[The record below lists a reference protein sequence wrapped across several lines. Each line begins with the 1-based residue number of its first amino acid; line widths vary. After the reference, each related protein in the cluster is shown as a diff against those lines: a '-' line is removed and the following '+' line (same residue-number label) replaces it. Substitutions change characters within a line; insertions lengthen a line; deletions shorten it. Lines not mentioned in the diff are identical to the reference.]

1 MFYHIKELQY
11 TAKPDQP
18 DPVYA
23 KKLQEILGGQ
33 FGEITVMVQY
43 LFQGWNCRGEQKYRD
58 MLLDIGTEEMAHV
71 EMIAT
76 MIAQLLDRAPVREQE
91 DAAQNPVLHAAMGGS
106 HVGDAVL
113 KTVLGGMN
121 PQHVIVS
128 GLGATPT
135 DAVGYPWNARYTI
148 ASGNLLADFRA
159 NLNAESQGR
168 LQVCRLYEMTAD
180 AGVRDMLSFLIA
192 RDTMHQNQ
200 WMAAIEE
207 LEQNQK
213 AIVPSTFPQGL
224 EKQEVSYS
232 FMNFSSGEDS
242 KTGRWAAGPSMD
254 GQANFE
260 YVARPEAMGQNP
272 QLIPSP
278 PYIHGTPPA
287 PWQPVTAGSQGA
299 EYVTQS

>member
-1 MFYHIKELQY
+1 MFYHVKELQY
-11 TAKPDQP
+11 DAKPERP

-33 FGEITVMVQY
+33 FGEITVMMQY
-43 LFQGWNCRGEQKYRD
+43 LFQGFNCRAEKKYRD
-58 MLLDIGTEEMAHV
+58 MILDIGTEEIAHV

-76 MIAQLLDRAPVREQE
+76 MIAQLLDGAPAKEQE
-91 DAAQNPVLHAAMGGS
+91 NAAKDPVVEA
-106 HVGDAVL
+106 
-113 KTVLGGMN
+113 VLGGMN

-135 DAVGYPWNARYTI
+135 DSAGYPWNSRYTI
-148 ASGNLLADFRA
+148 SSGNLLADFRA

-168 LQVCRLYEMTAD
+168 LQVVRLYESTND
-180 AGVRDMLSFLIA
+180 KGVRDMLSFLIA

-213 AIVPSTFPQGL
+213 AIVPSTFPQDL

-232 FMNFSSGEDS
+232 FYNFSEGTESEEGS
-242 KTGRWAAGPSMD
+242 WAHGKSMD
-254 GQANFE
+254 GQGEFE
-260 YVARPEAMGQNP
+260 YIAKPEAMGQIPELN
-272 QLIPSP
+272 PSP
-278 PYIHGTPPA
+278 NYIHGTPKPGQMPPGTESA
-287 PWQPVTAGSQGA
+287 KYEQNMEQGPGPVN
-299 EYVTQS
+299 